1 MSLVALQETNP
12 SSAWLQ
18 VIIIIIIIIII
29 GWQPRLSRQHDA
41 SMLFFE
47 TVYH

>member
-18 VIIIIIIIIII
+18 VIIIIII

>member
-18 VIIIIIIIIII
+18 VIIIIIII
-29 GWQPRLSRQHDA
+29 GWQPPRWLSHQHDA
-41 SMLFFE
+41 SILFFE
-47 TVYH
+47 TMYY